1 MSEENALGRG
11 RESFS
16 ERAWLGAFD
25 HLTAADNSDLL
36 ATDDLQLLATAAYLI
51 GKETES
57 VALWT
62 RAYHGLLDQDAPE
75 EAARVAFFMSLA
87 LLLRGDA
94 AQCNGWVARGK
105 RLLEERDCVEQGLLS
120 VPEGLILMMSDDA
133 ARAEQ
138 LFREAV
144 SIGERFADPDLLA
157 VARVGLGQ
165 AMIQIGDIAP
175 GVSLLDEAMVMVAA
189 GEVSP
194 ILQGILYCAVVITCQ
209 RIFDIRRAQEWTTAL
224 DGWCETQPD
233 LVPFRG
239 QCLIHRSELLQIR
252 GAWPDAV
259 EEIALACARLSD
271 PIQNSLGHA
280 FYQRG
285 ELHRLLGEYKGAE
298 EAYRRASD
306 HGHEP
311 QPGLSLL
318 RFAEGKL
325 DAAVAAIRRVTAEA
339 TEEYGPGAG
348 VSRAKLLEPFVEIMI
363 ATGDIAAARAGAEEL
378 EQVASRLGAPMLRAG
393 SCRAW
398 GTVLIA
404 EGDARAALDKLRA
417 AWTQWKELG
426 APYEIARTRVLLA
439 LACRALDDGDT
450 ASMHFE
456 AARAIFE
463 SLGAGPDVVRLQ
475 QLEQPKATNGA
486 LSAREL
492 EVLGFIANGSTN
504 REIANA
510 LFISERT
517 VARHL
522 SNIFAKLDVSS
533 RTAAS
538 AYAFKKGLV

>member
-1 MSEENALGRG
+1 MSGKDALGRG
-11 RESFS
+11 RASFS

-36 ATDDLQLLATAAYLI
+36 APDDLQLLATSAFLI

-62 RAYHGLLDQDAPE
+62 RAYHGLLDQDAPGD
-75 EAARVAFFMSLA
+75 AARVAFFMSLT

-105 RLLEERDCVEQGLLS
+105 RLLEEKDCVEQGLLS
-120 VPEGLILMMSDDA
+120 VPEGLILMMSGDV
-133 ARAEQ
+133 ARGEQ

-157 VARVGLGQ
+157 IARLGLGQ

-363 ATGDIAAARAGAEEL
+363 AAGDVAAARAGAEEL
-378 EQVASRLGAPMLRAG
+378 EQVATRLGAPMLRAG

-398 GTVLIA
+398 GVVLIA